1 MPLGPQVEMPVTH
14 QSRPRWAVP
23 TALCNTDSVLRRLP
37 LLPTALLFGSALLA
51 AVAIGFTPKT
61 EAPASAATLPEAPSA
76 TVTPEVLFVPEQ
88 KSFPIAN
95 PPRLAVPALSDQE
108 LDRALKEHVRDLGSI
123 SIGQA
128 HRGQLFNGVHFPEG
142 PLWDLKVAE
151 AAYGTNESVLALQAA
166 IEEVN
171 RMFPN
176 TPRLAIG
183 HLSRENGG
191 WIRPHKS
198 HQSGRD
204 IDVGYYYLGGEQW
217 YVPATAENL
226 DVVRTWALVS
236 AMLKV
241 ADVDYLFLDRSLHPL
256 LRAEAERVGESPG
269 LIAEVFDGDASKQP
283 IMRHARGHQTH
294 LHVRFASAVAV
305 RTAQRVGA
313 RLGASAS
320 RRGALL
326 GVLKQRARV
335 QAKSGNGASGLKTKR
350 GH

>member
-1 MPLGPQVEMPVTH
+1 
-14 QSRPRWAVP
+14 
-23 TALCNTDSVLRRLP
+23 
-37 LLPTALLFGSALLA
+37 
-51 AVAIGFTPKT
+51 
-61 EAPASAATLPEAPSA
+61 
-76 TVTPEVLFVPEQ
+76 
-88 KSFPIAN
+88 
-95 PPRLAVPALSDQE
+95 
-108 LDRALKEHVRDLGSI
+108 
-123 SIGQA
+123 
-128 HRGQLFNGVHFPEG
+128 
-142 PLWDLKVAE
+142 
-151 AAYGTNESVLALQAA
+151 
-166 IEEVN
+166 
-171 RMFPN
+171 
-176 TPRLAIG
+176 
-183 HLSRENGG
+183 
-191 WIRPHKS
+191 
-198 HQSGRD
+198 
-204 IDVGYYYLGGEQW
+204 
-217 YVPATAENL
+217 VPATAENL